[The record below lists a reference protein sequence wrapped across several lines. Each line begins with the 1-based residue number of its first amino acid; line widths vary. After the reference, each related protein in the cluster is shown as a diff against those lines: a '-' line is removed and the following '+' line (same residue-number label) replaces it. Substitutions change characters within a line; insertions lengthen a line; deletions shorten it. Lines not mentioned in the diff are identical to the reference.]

1 MTGPDYQSNFNMK
14 KIALPVSVIIPCFN
28 CSHSIMRAVESVISQ
43 TSLPSEL
50 ILIDD
55 FSDDEGKTKKI
66 IKQIKKN
73 NFLGQINIKL
83 IFLKKNSGPA
93 GARNKGWDSATND
106 YIAFLDADD
115 AWHPQKLKIQYEW
128 MKSNPLVD
136 LTSHESEIY
145 SYNKKLFNFKSFFA
159 SKIFFKNMLFS
170 NQIQTRT
177 VMLKAK
183 LSFRFDSSMRY
194 GDDYN
199 LWIRMISEGK
209 ILYTSNQP
217 FAFIYRSEYSKG
229 GLSSNLLR
237 MEHDELR
244 TIYQQYYLGKI
255 KPFIFLAAFFWSI
268 VKFLRRVTK
277 KFVLTPLGLL

>member
-1 MTGPDYQSNFNMK
+1 
-14 KIALPVSVIIPCFN
+14 
-28 CSHSIMRAVESVISQ
+28 MRAVESVISQ
-43 TSLPSEL
+43 VSLPSEL
-50 ILIDD
+50 ILVDD
-55 FSDDEGKTKKI
+55 FSSDEGKTKKV

-73 NFLGQINIKL
+73 NNFSSQVNIKL
-83 IFLKKNSGPA
+83 IFLKKNTGPG

-115 AWHPQKLKIQYEW
+115 AWHPQKLKIQYDW
-128 MKSNPLVD
+128 MKSHAFVD

-145 SYNKKLFNFKSFFA
+145 FFYKNTVSFRSFFA
-159 SKIFFKNMLFS
+159 SRVAFKDMLFS

-183 LSFRFDSSMRY
+183 LPFRFDSSMRY

-217 FAFIYRSEYSKG
+217 FAFIYRSEYSEG

-255 KPFIFLAAFFWSI
+255 KLFIFLAAFFWSI

-277 KFVLTPLGLL
+277 KFILTPLGLL

>member
-1 MTGPDYQSNFNMK
+1 
-14 KIALPVSVIIPCFN
+14 
-28 CSHSIMRAVESVISQ
+28 
-43 TSLPSEL
+43 L
-50 ILIDD
+50 ILVDD
-55 FSDDEGKTKKI
+55 FSNDEGKTKKV

-73 NFLGQINIKL
+73 NNFLNQVNIKL

-93 GARNKGWDSATND
+93 GARNKGWDNATND
-106 YIAFLDADD
+106 FIAFLDADD

-128 MKSNPLVD
+128 MKSKPLVD

-145 SYNKKLFNFKSFFA
+145 FYNKKLVNFKGFFA
-159 SKIFFKNMLFS
+159 SRIAFKDMLFS

-183 LSFRFDSSMRY
+183 LSFRFDSAMHY

-217 FAFIYRSEYSKG
+217 LAYIYRSEYSKG
-229 GLSSNLLR
+229 GLSSNLTK

-255 KPFIFLAAFFWSI
+255 KFFIFIAASLWSI

-277 KFVLTPLGLL
+277 KNVQTSLGL